1 MSQGR
6 RLAVSQQHPETTPKK
21 SPVDFLTGYL
31 SSDIDFV
38 DIMSSKDRERLAQRD
53 ILREAGE
60 EYVPLDESTLRI
72 IEIQRRVTR
81 IPRWDRAIY
90 ESLADL
96 KEKVSDLQ
104 RQVGELTEAVQETA
118 KIYNATIYELGN
130 SEYELTM
137 PLQIVLEEDQ
147 EETVARIP
155 ELNLYASA
163 DTDSEAINELKQEVI
178 KLYED
183 LETSDRTLGPLPE
196 SWLETLRK
204 LIVRKNR

>member
-1 MSQGR
+1 M
-6 RLAVSQQHPETTPKK
+6 SQQHPETTPKK
-21 SPVDFLTGYL
+21 SPIDFLTAYL

-38 DIMSSKDRERLAQRD
+38 DIMSSKERERLAQMD
-53 ILREAGE
+53 IFREAGE

-104 RQVGELTEAVQETA
+104 RQIGELTEAVQETA
-118 KIYNATIYELGN
+118 KTYNATIYELGN
-130 SEYELTM
+130 SEYDLTI
-137 PLQIVLEEDQ
+137 PLQIVLDEDQ

-178 KLYED
+178 NLYED
-183 LETSDRTLGPLPE
+183 LESSDRKLGPLPQ
-196 SWLETLRK
+196 SWLQTLRK
-204 LIVRKNR
+204 LIVKKNG

>member
-1 MSQGR
+1 
-6 RLAVSQQHPETTPKK
+6 VSQQHPETTPKK